1 MDWQGCH
8 LRRLGRTSLNV
19 SCVRWSFVV
28 FHILVLINLTSL
40 LGKNLAEDTADFGK
54 SSLAS
59 RRHLGTCRED
69 CFLISI
75 RLLWPHAFCTQDL
88 EHALSTAYLVT
99 WCIDPVIF
107 SMTHVRRHDIME
119 AVAVAAEAANRPS
132 ARGWHAEIYG
142 SLFGCCGI
150 CTRQFFVCPCVNL
163 RCCTYDFERTLSSA
177 ARAFVCRLTVS
188 CGFTSARA

>member
-1 MDWQGCH
+1 MFVVWALSHCRQISSNMKLGSRVPDW
-8 LRRLGRTSLNV
+8 LRELGKLANGLAGVPFAPTGRTSLNV

-28 FHILVLINLTSL
+28 FHILVLTNLTSL

-59 RRHLGTCRED
+59 RRHLGTSRED

-99 WCIDPVIF
+99 WCIGPVIF
-107 SMTHVRRHDIME
+107 SMTHVRGHDIME
-119 AVAVAAEAANRPS
+119 AVAVAAEAANCQS
-132 ARGWHAEIYG
+132 A
-142 SLFGCCGI
+142 
-150 CTRQFFVCPCVNL
+150 
-163 RCCTYDFERTLSSA
+163 
-177 ARAFVCRLTVS
+177 
-188 CGFTSARA
+188 